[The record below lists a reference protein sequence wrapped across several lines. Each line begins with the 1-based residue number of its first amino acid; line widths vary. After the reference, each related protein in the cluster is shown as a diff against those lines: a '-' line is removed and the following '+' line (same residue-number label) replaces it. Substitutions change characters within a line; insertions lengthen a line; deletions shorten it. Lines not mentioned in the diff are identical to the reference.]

1 MKKKN
6 NAAVT
11 SAPPAP
17 LNRRTFAFLL
27 DWYLGSAFSAVPV
40 GILWNMQT
48 GEEVINTDITLFES
62 PYGWLAGLLGLLFG
76 AVYYYVVPLK
86 VWRGQTL
93 GKRLMDI
100 RITGED
106 GQPLSAGSLAL
117 RQIVGVMIL
126 EGSFML
132 TGQYVLQMLNMLTKG
147 VIGKGPGYLML
158 GVFLISAWMVCKG
171 GKAVHDTWAYSKVV
185 CGKQ

>member
-11 SAPPAP
+11 PAPPAP

-48 GEEVINTDITLFES
+48 GEEVINTDITLFEA
-62 PYGWLAGLLGLLFG
+62 PYGWLAGALGLLFG
-76 AVYYYVVPLK
+76 IIYYYAVPLK
-86 VWRGQTL
+86 VWQGQTL
-93 GKRLMDI
+93 GKRLMAL

-132 TGQYVLQMLNMLTKG
+132 TGQYVLQMLTMLTRG
-147 VIGKGPGYLML
+147 TIGKGPGYLL
-158 GVFLISAWMVCKG
+158 LAVFLISAWMVCKG
-171 GKAVHDTWAYSKVV
+171 GKAAHDIWAGSKVV
-185 CGKQ
+185 SSHQ

>member
-6 NAAVT
+6 NQAVT
-11 SAPPAP
+11 PDSPAP

-40 GILWNMQT
+40 GILWNMRT
-48 GEEVINTDITLFES
+48 GETVINTDITLFEA

-106 GQPLSAGSLAL
+106 GNLLSAGSLAL

-126 EGSFML
+126 EGSFLM
-132 TGQYVLQMLNMLTKG
+132 TGQYAAQMLTMLTRG
-147 VIGKGPGYLML
+147 MVGKAPGYLML
-158 GVFLISAWMVCKG
+158 GLFLVSVWLVYRG
-171 GKAVHDTWAYSKVV
+171 GKAAHDIWAGSKVV
-185 CGKQ
+185 SGKL